1 MAMEE
6 SVRKLVGLALGLEW
20 ELLLLFV
27 MMTAHVLSL
36 PKFPFFRRHANYKLM
51 CDDRVKVMTIGKKR
65 T

>member
-36 PKFPFFRRHANYKLM
+36 PKFPFFLETRKLHA
-51 CDDRVKVMTIGKKR
+51 DV
-65 T
+65 